1 MQVPVACGNNPDID
15 ANRARAAQ
23 ISGMLPYRIAETLET
38 CAELT

>member
-1 MQVPVACGNNPDID
+1 MQVSVACRNNPDID

-23 ISGMLPYRIAETLET
+23 ISGMLSYRIAETLET